1 MAVLGHLFGVGT
13 QLLLSNM
20 PRILDG
26 SAAAAAVAQDDSLAC
41 AAPKIDPEEG
51 VLAFNRSAQQL
62 HDTVRAFQGW
72 PGTRATLFVE
82 GGAPEGVA
90 MKVLTTR
97 VGVAAMS
104 SPGDVTRVHATK
116 EALSITCDDG
126 SVLDVLQLQVPGGK
140 PMSAGAYVA
149 GLRGMQL
156 RRAATS

>member
-1 MAVLGHLFGVGT
+1 MLTHLFGLGT
-13 QLLLSNM
+13 QLLLRCM

-26 SAAAAAVAQDDSLAC
+26 SAQGEAVAQDDKLAC
-41 AAPKIDPEEG
+41 PATKIDPEEG
-51 VLAFNRSAQQL
+51 VLVFSRSAQQL

-72 PGTRATLFVE
+72 PGTRATLYVD

-90 MKVLTTR
+90 VKVLATR
-97 VGVAAMS
+97 VGTPS
-104 SPGDVTRVHATK
+104 TSPPGDVTQVQATK

-126 SVLDVLQLQVPGGK
+126 TVLDVLQLQVPGGK

-156 RRAATS
+156 RRAPTG